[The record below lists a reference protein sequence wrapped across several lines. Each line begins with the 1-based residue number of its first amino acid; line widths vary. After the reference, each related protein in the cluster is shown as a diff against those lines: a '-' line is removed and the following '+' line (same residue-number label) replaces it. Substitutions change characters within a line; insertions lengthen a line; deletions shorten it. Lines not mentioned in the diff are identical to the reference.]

1 MRLALAAIAAVALCG
16 AAAAQE
22 AAKSPAK
29 PAGPFARAAADVRG
43 KTQGAA
49 SPQGESWDA
58 IKKLPDWGGIWQGSI
73 SGPRTAQEPPSLTP
87 EYAAKL
93 AAFKESKTRGEN
105 TQNEHANCMPFA
117 FPSSMSIYPVEF
129 LFTPG
134 KVTVAIETDSQMRR
148 IFTDG
153 RKLPDDP
160 DLSFQGYSV
169 GHWEGDTL
177 VVKTNGL
184 VPSPMMQIM
193 EGVDHSDKLSIDERI
208 RLVGPDSLEVVWTYN
223 DPVVLTKPW
232 TQRRV
237 FQRHRD
243 WDLQE
248 YNCSQNN
255 HDAADEKGRPSMH
268 F

>member
-1 MRLALAAIAAVALCG
+1 MKLLALCMAACAALAGPAL
-16 AAAAQE
+16 AQDAS
-22 AAKSPAK
+22 AAKAP
-29 PAGPFARAAADVRG
+29 GPFARAATDVRG
-43 KTQGAA
+43 KPDGWP

-58 IKKLPDWGGIWQGSI
+58 IKQLPDWGGIWQGSI
-73 SGPRTAQEPPSLTP
+73 SGPRVASEPPSLTP
-87 EYAAKL
+87 EYAARL
-93 AAFKESKTRGEN
+93 AAFRESKTRGEN
-105 TQNEHANCMPFA
+105 LQSEHANCMPFA
-117 FPSSMSIYPVEF
+117 FPSSMQIYPIEF

-193 EGVDHSDKLSIDERI
+193 EGVDHSDRLTVDERI
-208 RLVGPDSLEVVWTYN
+208 RLVGPDTLEIQWTYV

-232 TQRRV
+232 VQTRL